1 MMLIGEVAHRT
12 GLRPSALR
20 YYERIGLLP
29 RAERR
34 NGRRQYAEEVLVRLR
49 VIRFACD
56 LGFTLTDI
64 SALFV
69 GKPYAVRLRQLARSK
84 VVELDRVI
92 ARAEQMK
99 ALLKVALRCNC
110 VTPQECASLLE
121 KSEQPKAQY
130 RRAPERRNRWTT

>member
-1 MMLIGEVAHRT
+1 MMLIGEVARRT

-34 NGRRQYAEEVLVRLR
+34 SGRRQYGEEVLVRLR

-56 LGFTLTDI
+56 LGFTLTEI
-64 SALFV
+64 RALFD
-69 GKPYAVRLRQLARSK
+69 GRPYSARLRQLASSK
-84 VVELDRVI
+84 IVKLDGVI

-110 VTPQECASLLE
+110 VTPDECASLLE
-121 KSEQPKAQY
+121 KSKRTKVEH
-130 RRAPERRNRWTT
+130 RRVERRNRWTI